1 MPTANRIGN
10 AKRKQELEV
19 FERKLRLMWHFR
31 NNERIFDC
39 NKKFRPKSTFNPKNN
54 DVIIETYLSSLDK
67 KLLDVDIPNDKFNSL
82 SKKEKDALYSLTND
96 NTIVI
101 KGADKSSGV
110 VIWDGEDYLKEAHK

>member
-39 NKKFRPKSTFNPKNN
+39 NKKFRSKSTFNPKNN
-54 DVIIETYLSSLDK
+54 DVIIETYLSSSDK
-67 KLLDVDIPNDKFNSL
+67 KLLDIDIPKDKFNSL
-82 SKKEKDALYSLTND
+82 SKQKKDALYYLTND